1 MKFNKVKLVIHACV
15 LLFIIISI
23 GLVFHRLQ
31 TKTNSIEPIHKETKL
46 SDNAKYLVDRNKG
59 KGEPSKLKEVY
70 NSKDPKYKKID
81 KYLQNSLFNGSVAV
95 YENGK
100 LKMSKGYGYQDFE
113 KGIKNTPNTMFLIGS
128 AQKFSTGL
136 LLKQLEE
143 EHKININDSVSKYI
157 PWFKTSKPIPLKDLM
172 LHQSGL
178 YKYKSS
184 KDYKNL
190 DQAVRAIQKRGIDP
204 KKYKKHMYNDGN
216 YLVLAKVIEEVTGK
230 SYAENYYTK
239 IGDPLKLQH
248 SAFYDE
254 KSFRKYFAKG

>member
-59 KGEPSKLKEVY
+59 KAEPSKLKEVY

-81 KYLQNSLFNGSVAV
+81 QYLQNSLFNGSVAV

-113 KGIKNTPNTMFLIGS
+113 KGIKI
-128 AQKFSTGL
+128 
-136 LLKQLEE
+136 
-143 EHKININDSVSKYI
+143 
-157 PWFKTSKPIPLKDLM
+157 
-172 LHQSGL
+172 HQI
-178 YKYKSS
+178 
-184 KDYKNL
+184 
-190 DQAVRAIQKRGIDP
+190 RC
-204 KKYKKHMYNDGN
+204 
-216 YLVLAKVIEEVTGK
+216 
-230 SYAENYYTK
+230 
-239 IGDPLKLQH
+239 
-248 SAFYDE
+248 F
-254 KSFRKYFAKG
+254 